1 MTTATQS
8 APPKEPESTSVKE
21 ENDLSKRNMKQLRLL
36 AKELKL
42 KNYSS
47 LVKVEL
53 IGLILTANDTYY
65 DGTKT
70 DKIVGKK
77 ATKAKKTK
85 EASESK
91 KAIGGTITPKEIVPK
106 PPKDKKKKE
115 GKPAEQP
122 STKPSNMKDYK

>member
-8 APPKEPESTSVKE
+8 APPQEPESTTLKE
-21 ENDLSKRNMKQLRLL
+21 EQDLSKKTMKDLRTL
-36 AKELKL
+36 AKSLKL

-47 LVKVEL
+47 LVKAEL

-91 KAIGGTITPKEIVPK
+91 KAIGGTITPK
-106 PPKDKKKKE
+106 DKKKKE
-115 GKPAEQP
+115 GKPAVEQP
-122 STKPSNMKDYK
+122 STKPSQMKDYK

>member
-8 APPKEPESTSVKE
+8 APPQVPESTTLKE
-21 ENDLSKRNMKQLRLL
+21 EQDLSKKTMKDLRTL
-36 AKELKL
+36 AKSLKL

-47 LVKVEL
+47 LVKAEL

-91 KAIGGTITPKEIVPK
+91 KAITPKEIVPK

-115 GKPAEQP
+115 GKPAVEQP